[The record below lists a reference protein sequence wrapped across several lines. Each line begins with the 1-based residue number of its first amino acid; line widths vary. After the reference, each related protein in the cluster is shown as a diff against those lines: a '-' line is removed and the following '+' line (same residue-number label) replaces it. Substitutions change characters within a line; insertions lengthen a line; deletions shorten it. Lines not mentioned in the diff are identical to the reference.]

1 MTVLLACIHVDH
13 MHPWYL
19 LMPKGCVGS
28 LGTWVGDG
36 FELVQGIN
44 PRSSAITCAVNSYII
59 SPAPTYSLF
68 SKYFPYLIR
77 WTEWTPTAIYI
88 EIFIIDY
95 PRLWL
100 KPNSSTI
107 FSSFLES
114 QRGLHETYITVCWR
128 TTKIHNNFSAMYE
141 SLAEIG
147 ANSHPVRSD
156 LCFLFVALAV
166 I

>member
-1 MTVLLACIHVDH
+1 MTVLPACIHVDH

-28 LGTWVGDG
+28 LGTWVRDG
-36 FELVQGIN
+36 SELVQWIN
-44 PRSSAITCAVNSYII
+44 PRSSAITRAVNSYII
-59 SPAPTYSLF
+59 SPAAT
-68 SKYFPYLIR
+68 YLIR

-95 PRLWL
+95 QRLWL

-107 FSSFLES
+107 FSPFLES

-141 SLAEIG
+141 SLAESG
-147 ANSHPVRSD
+147 ASSHPVRSD

>member
-1 MTVLLACIHVDH
+1 MTILPACIRVDH

-19 LMPKGCVGS
+19 LMPKG
-28 LGTWVGDG
+28 TWVTDG
-36 FELVQGIN
+36 FDLVQGIN
-44 PRSSAITCAVNSYII
+44 PRSSAITTCAVNSYTI

-68 SKYFPYLIR
+68 SKYFPYPIR

-88 EIFIIDY
+88 EIFIIDH

-107 FSSFLES
+107 FLHFLES
-114 QRGLHETYITVCWR
+114 HRGLHETYITVCWR

-141 SLAEIG
+141 SLAERG
-147 ANSHPVRSD
+147 ASSHPVRSD
-156 LCFLFVALAV
+156 LCFLFAALTV